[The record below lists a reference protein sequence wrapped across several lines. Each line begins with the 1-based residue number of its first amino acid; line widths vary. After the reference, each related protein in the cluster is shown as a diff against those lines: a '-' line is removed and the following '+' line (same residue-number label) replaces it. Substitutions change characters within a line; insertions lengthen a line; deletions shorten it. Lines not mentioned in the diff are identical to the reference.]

1 MRVEA
6 ATLLQLVLLQW
17 AVAAAMHSQEDA
29 MCVSLKAMGEGS
41 RATVC
46 AELRNVEAVAGTWRP
61 KQCSVLCGRE
71 DMLLHISASDS
82 ARESAGTL
90 PANGSHLTA
99 GARLDLLEG
108 IFKKS
113 FKEMVPME
121 ELEKKMEA
129 ELVARRRLQS
139 SWATA
144 TCFNFAEFPFM
155 VPFVRQ
161 HKCILRM

>member
-46 AELRNVEAVAGTWRP
+46 AELRTVEAVP

-71 DMLLHISASDS
+71 DLPRISASDS
-82 ARESAGTL
+82 ARESASAL
-90 PANGSHLTA
+90 PANGSHFA
-99 GARLDLLEG
+99 AEPWFDFSEG

-121 ELEKKMEA
+121 ELEKKVEA
-129 ELVARRRLQS
+129 ELVARRRLQA

-155 VPFVRQ
+155 VPLVRQ
-161 HKCILRM
+161 HQCVRRM